1 MMDYLRDPEEI
12 YAESFR
18 IVREEADLS
27 SLPNSLHPVAVRMM
41 HACGMT
47 DLGDDLI
54 FSGEIVEAAM
64 SALKH
69 GAPILT
75 DSEMTAAAI
84 QRAKLPNDNRII
96 CTLNAR
102 ETPGLAQKLKTTRS
116 AASVV
121 LWRRELKD
129 SVVLVGNAPTALFA
143 LLEMLDRIDE
153 RPSALLAFPV
163 GFVGARESKQELAD
177 NSRGVPFLTLRGR
190 RGGSAIAGAALNAIL
205 GQGSK

>member
-1 MMDYLRDPEEI
+1 MDYLRDPQQI

-27 SLPNSLHPVAVRMM
+27 SLPESLHTVAVRMM

-47 DLGDDLI
+47 DLTADLI
-54 FSGEIVEAAM
+54 YSSDVVE
-64 SALKH
+64 SALTALNE

-84 QRAKLPNDNRII
+84 QRGKLPKDNRII
-96 CTLNAR
+96 CTLNSR
-102 ETPGLAQKLKTTRS
+102 ETPVLAQRLKTTRS

-121 LWRRELKD
+121 LWRKELKD

-143 LLEMLDRIDE
+143 LLEMLDRVDD
-153 RPSALLAFPV
+153 RPSALLACPV

-177 NSRGVPFLTLRGR
+177 NNRDVSFLTLRGR

-205 GQGSK
+205 EQAGK

>member
-1 MMDYLRDPEEI
+1 MDYLRDPQQI

-27 SLPNSLHPVAVRMM
+27 SLPESLHPVAVRMM

-47 DLGDDLI
+47 DLTADLI
-54 FSGEIVEAAM
+54 YSSDVVE
-64 SALKH
+64 SALSALNE
-69 GAPILT
+69 GASILT

-84 QRAKLPNDNRII
+84 QRGKLPKDNRII
-96 CTLNAR
+96 CTLNSR
-102 ETPGLAQKLKTTRS
+102 KTPVLAQRLKTTRS
-116 AASVV
+116 VASVV
-121 LWRRELKD
+121 LWRKELKD

-143 LLEMLDRIDE
+143 LLEMLDRVND

-177 NSRGVPFLTLRGR
+177 NNRDVSFLTLRGR

-205 GQGSK
+205 EQAGK